1 MPNEHLSGYFF
12 HIFCSLQSKACDS
25 LTSSMITCQMNIYQ
39 DTFFTC
45 FAHVEAKVRAQSPQP
60 SSHAQGTFIFI
71 LFSHL
76 LLTSK
81 QSFRLTHLSHRHM
94 PNEHLST
101 YFFHIFCSLQ
111 SKLCDSL
118 TSSMI
123 TCQMNIYQNTCLRLF
138 CSLRGKLCDS
148 LTSSMITCQMNI
160 YHDTFF
166 TSFAHVEAK
175 VRAQSPQAS
184 SHAQGTF
191 IFILFS
197 HLLLTSKQ
205 SLRLTHLIHD
215 YMPNQQSSGCLFSPL
230 LLASKQTL
238 RLAHRIHHHVPNEH
252 S

>member
-1 MPNEHLSGYFF
+1 MITCQMNNHQDACFPH
-12 HIFCSLQSKACDS
+12 FCSLRSKACNS
-25 LTSSMITCQMNIYQ
+25 LTSSMITCQMTIYQ

-81 QSFRLTHLSHRHM
+81 QSLRLTHLSHRHM

-101 YFFHIFCSLQ
+101 YFFHIFCSLR
-111 SKLCDSL
+111 SKACDSL
-118 TSSMI
+118 TSSTI
-123 TCQMNIYQNTCLRLF
+123 TCQTNIYQNTCLRLF

-166 TSFAHVEAK
+166 TSFAHFKANFAT
-175 VRAQSPQAS
+175 RSPHPS
-184 SHAQGTF
+184 SHAKSTIIRMPVFPTF
-191 IFILFS
+191 ARFEANIA
-197 HLLLTSKQ
+197 T
-205 SLRLTHLIHD
+205 R
-215 YMPNQQSSGCLFSPL
+215 SP
-230 LLASKQTL
+230 
-238 RLAHRIHHHVPNEH
+238 HP
-252 S
+252 

>member
-45 FAHVEAKVRAQSPQP
+45 FAHVAAKVRAQSPQP

-123 TCQMNIYQNTCLRLF
+123 TCQMNIYQ
-138 CSLRGKLCDS
+138 
-148 LTSSMITCQMNI
+148 
-160 YHDTFF
+160 DTFF
-166 TSFAHVEAK
+166 TSFAHFKANFATRSPHPRLHAK
-175 VRAQSPQAS
+175 R
-184 SHAQGTF
+184 TF
-191 IFILFS
+191 IRILVFAS
-197 HLLLTSKQ
+197 FA
-205 SLRLTHLIHD
+205 RFEANFAIR
-215 YMPNQQSSGCLFSPL
+215 SP
-230 LLASKQTL
+230 
-238 RLAHRIHHHVPNEH
+238 HP
-252 S
+252 